1 MSVTEFTSRLDHF
14 QLFMYNFALR
24 LTQNPEKA
32 KDLVQDTSMRA
43 YRYRA
48 NFQAGTN
55 FKGWIATVMRNLF
68 VNQYRKDQKRKVVSE
83 AVENFTFALESKMIT
98 PNQGELNLRM
108 QELRGT
114 LAQIGDLYSKPFFM
128 YFQGYEY
135 KEIAQTLDTPVG
147 TIKSRIF
154 TARKKMQLLIT
165 ARYNQDNR

>member
-1 MSVTEFTSRLDHF
+1 MSVTEFASRLDHF

-32 KDLVQDTSMRA
+32 KDLVQDTSLRA

-83 AVENFTFALESKMIT
+83 PVENFAFALESKVIT
-98 PNQGELNLRM
+98 PNAGEVNLRM
-108 QELRGT
+108 QELHRI
-114 LAQIGDLYSKPFFM
+114 LKQIGELYSTPFLM
-128 YFQGYEY
+128 HFQGYEY
-135 KEIAQTLDTPVG
+135 KEIAEKLDTPIG

-154 TARKKMQLLIT
+154 TARKKMQTLIQS
-165 ARYNQDNR
+165 RYNQDIK